1 MNIKAR
7 PVATITRS
15 HHGGS
20 PADIHGGSPADIHGG
35 SPAAI
40 HGGSPAAITV
50 AITTEPGTVTVP
62 AGTGTI
68 PVAYGAGDVVISDQD
83 DTIAGPLS
91 RDDALAL
98 AKAVLEGQRRAVT
111 HPQLHLLLSGA
122 VLAFAEPPG
131 GSAAGDAVNKAG
143 PPAAGSHEAHMTDD
157 GAQAQRTDND
167 QS

>member
-15 HHGGS
+15 QPNDSHHGGS
-20 PADIHGGSPADIHGG
+20 LADIHGGFPAD
-35 SPAAI
+35 
-40 HGGSPAAITV
+40 ITV

-68 PVAYGAGDVVISDQD
+68 HVAYGAGDVVISDQD

-91 RDDALAL
+91 LDDAISL

-111 HPQLHLLLSGA
+111 HPQLHLLLAGA
-122 VLAFAEPPG
+122 VIAFTGPPG
-131 GSAAGDAVNKAG
+131 GS
-143 PPAAGSHEAHMTDD
+143 PAAGSHEAHTTNA
-157 GAQAQRTDND
+157 GAQAQSTDND